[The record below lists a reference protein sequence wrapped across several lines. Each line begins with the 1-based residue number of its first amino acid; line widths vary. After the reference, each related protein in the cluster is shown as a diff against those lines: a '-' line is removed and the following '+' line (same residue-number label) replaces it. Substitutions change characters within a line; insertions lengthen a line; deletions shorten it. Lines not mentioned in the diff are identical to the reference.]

1 MSINQKKTQF
11 MVINKRHGDTET
23 IASRGIN
30 VKYCNSYTY
39 LGAPITDNGSY
50 LTMID
55 IHSKDK
61 LKHAIK
67 FYTFLNRNP
76 DVPFSMKKQVAYA
89 CVLSSILYG
98 CETWFTNSFGKAETM
113 YTKIVKALL
122 DVRNTTCNELCL
134 VEADMPSFQALVAKR
149 MKKYLQKK
157 IPNLDEEDPL
167 AKAIELSRTANTPS
181 YRKIQALLG
190 DESDVIEEDKA
201 KREEDIRAST
211 SSKRVMFYQLNHNT

>member
-11 MVINKRHGDTET
+11 MVINKSKGDTET
-23 IASRGIN
+23 IVSRGIN
-30 VKYCNSYTY
+30 VKYCKSYTY

-61 LKHAIK
+61 LKHTIK

-98 CETWFTNSFGKAETM
+98 CETWFTNNFGKAETM
-113 YTKIVKALL
+113 YTKIVKALSMSATRHAMTYVL
-122 DVRNTTCNELCL
+122 WKLICHR
-134 VEADMPSFQALVAKR
+134 
-149 MKKYLQKK
+149 
-157 IPNLDEEDPL
+157 
-167 AKAIELSRTANTPS
+167 
-181 YRKIQALLG
+181 
-190 DESDVIEEDKA
+190 
-201 KREEDIRAST
+201 
-211 SSKRVMFYQLNHNT
+211 SKHW